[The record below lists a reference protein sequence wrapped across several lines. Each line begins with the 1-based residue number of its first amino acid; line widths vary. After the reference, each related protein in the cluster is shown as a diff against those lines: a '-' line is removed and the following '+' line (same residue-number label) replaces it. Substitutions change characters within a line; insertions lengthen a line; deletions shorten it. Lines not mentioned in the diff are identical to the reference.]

1 MLPDGLFENLGVA
14 KCGLDSKRLVIQ
26 PVTFDIGP
34 PFFWLVK
41 SKLRQ
46 GPAVEQCVIMQVIG
60 VGMCDICNGWA
71 RTALPCTAMC
81 M

>member
-1 MLPDGLFENLGVA
+1 MLPNGLFENLGGA

-41 SKLRQ
+41 S
-46 GPAVEQCVIMQVIG
+46 
-60 VGMCDICNGWA
+60 N
-71 RTALPCTAMC
+71 
-81 M
+81 